1 MDADHLARVS
11 KCWDLDVVE
20 FRERLRER
28 DIDDDA
34 VASLQEA
41 IRESAYEHFVVR
53 GMRRYLLN
61 RDKGDGGEGAA
72 ASGGAGSP
80 WGRRS
85 GSPPRGRSSSPPGDQ
100 QQQCAERKE

>member
-20 FRERLRER
+20 LCAAAAER

-41 IRESAYEHFVVR
+41 IRESAYEHFVVT

-61 RDKGDGGEGAA
+61 RDKGDGG
-72 ASGGAGSP
+72 GGGGFGEDSRDDVA
-80 WGRRS
+80 
-85 GSPPRGRSSSPPGDQ
+85 
-100 QQQCAERKE
+100 

>member
-1 MDADHLARVS
+1 MS

-41 IRESAYEHFVVR
+41 IRESAYEHFVVT

-61 RDKGDGGEGAA
+61 RDGAGDGWEGGGFGEDSEDEDDAVDDGFDDDRFHRQLSRLAK
-72 ASGGAGSP
+72 
-80 WGRRS
+80 RRVQDIQ
-85 GSPPRGRSSSPPGDQ
+85 RR
-100 QQQCAERKE
+100 

>member
-41 IRESAYEHFVVR
+41 IRESAYEHFVVT

-61 RDKGDGGEGAA
+61 RDKGDGGEG
-72 ASGGAGSP
+72 GG
-80 WGRRS
+80 WGRF
-85 GSPPRGRSSSPPGDQ
+85 GRRRRRRRRFLDDRVRRQLSRLARRRVQDIQ
-100 QQQCAERKE
+100 RR

>member
-20 FRERLRER
+20 FRKRLKER

-41 IRESAYEHFVVR
+41 IRESAYEHFVVT

-61 RDKGDGGEGAA
+61 RNKGDGGEEGEGRIRKTTK
-72 ASGGAGSP
+72 ASTTTT
-80 WGRRS
+80 RR
-85 GSPPRGRSSSPPGDQ
+85 
-100 QQQCAERKE
+100 C